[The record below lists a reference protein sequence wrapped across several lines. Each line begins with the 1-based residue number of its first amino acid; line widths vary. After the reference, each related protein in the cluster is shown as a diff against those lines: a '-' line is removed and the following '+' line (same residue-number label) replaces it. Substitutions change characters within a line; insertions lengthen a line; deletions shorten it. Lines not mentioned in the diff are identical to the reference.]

1 MSVWAVSTCFDS
13 STKHVTDKNK
23 TSTKNKKLFFI
34 FFGNETNAN
43 AKPFL
48 FWFAYYAQ
56 LRSLVVKKI
65 TYCPFND
72 GFTVILDF

>member
-1 MSVWAVSTCFDS
+1 MIFLTFFIAVVSVWAVSTCFDS
-13 STKHVTDKNK
+13 SAKHVTDKNK
-23 TSTKNKKLFFI
+23 TSTKTKKLLVF

-56 LRSLVVKKI
+56 LCSLVVKK
-65 TYCPFND
+65 
-72 GFTVILDF
+72 